1 MKVVCAPDTFKE
13 SLSAVEAADAMA
25 VGVRRTAPDAE
36 IDRCPIGDGGEG
48 TLESLLESVEG
59 RFVAANVSNAFGQS
73 IDTRFGLLDD
83 GQTAFVESAAAIGL
97 AAIPSDERDVMR
109 SSSFGVGQ
117 LVRRAFEHSPAK
129 IVVGIGGSATND
141 CGCGMAQALGVRFFD
156 AAGNTIESPISAGM
170 LMNICRIDA
179 ADSARELKDID
190 IVVAC
195 DVDNPLTGPRGAA
208 YIFAPQKGASESQ
221 VALLDDGL
229 RHVAE
234 LIRRDLGID
243 IETVAGAGAAGGL
256 GAGLIAFAGAE
267 AVSGIDTV
275 LEAVRFDERVRNA
288 DLCLTGEGCL
298 DAQSLAGK
306 ACIGVARVASGHA
319 VPTVVLAGRLG
330 RGASQTLDAGVT
342 EYVAIGNGL
351 SAAQSI
357 RQAAA
362 LLANAAAEVTRKYR

>member
-25 VGVRRTAPDAE
+25 VGVLRAVSDAQ

-48 TLESLLESVEG
+48 TLESLLQSVEG
-59 RFVAANVSNAFGQS
+59 RYVGATVSNASGRS
-73 IDTRFGLLDD
+73 IDTHFGLLDD
-83 GQTAFVESAAAIGL
+83 RQTAYIESAAAIGL
-97 AAIPSDERDVMR
+97 AAIPPDERDVMCA
-109 SSSFGVGQ
+109 SSFGVGQ
-117 LVRRAFEHSPAK
+117 LVRCAFGHSPEQI
-129 IVVGIGGSATND
+129 IVGVGGSATND

-156 AAGNTIESPISAGM
+156 AADNVIEAPISAGM

-179 ADSARELKDID
+179 TNRARKPNDTR

-195 DVDNPLTGPRGAA
+195 DVDIPLTGPRGAA
-208 YIFAPQKGASESQ
+208 YIFSPQKGATESQ
-221 VALLDDGL
+221 VTVLDDGL
-229 RHVAE
+229 RHVAG

-243 IETVAGAGAAGGL
+243 VETIPGAGAAGGL
-256 GAGLIAFAGAE
+256 GAGLIAFTGAE
-267 AVSGIDTV
+267 AVSGIDSV
-275 LEAVRFDERVRNA
+275 LQAVQFDERVHNA
-288 DLCLTGEGCL
+288 DLCLTGEGSL

-306 ACIGVARVASGHA
+306 ACIGMAGVASSHG

-342 EYVAIGNGL
+342 EYVAIGEGL

-357 RQAAA
+357 RQAAT
-362 LLANAAAEVTRKYR
+362 LLADAAAEVTRNYR